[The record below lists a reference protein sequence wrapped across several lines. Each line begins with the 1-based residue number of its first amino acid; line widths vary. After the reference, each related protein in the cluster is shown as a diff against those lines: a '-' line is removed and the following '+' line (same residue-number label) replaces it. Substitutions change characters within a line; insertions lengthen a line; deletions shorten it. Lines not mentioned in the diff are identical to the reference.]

1 VNKSKKGKKAARKSS
16 TSGRALGH
24 TSASQRAPQR
34 SSTSGKPHDHG
45 SAMAEARKV
54 LLASEAGTSGDFPL
68 RIKNSFHEGH
78 YSPLTG
84 MEVSEW

>member
-1 VNKSKKGKKAARKSS
+1 
-16 TSGRALGH
+16 
-24 TSASQRAPQR
+24 
-34 SSTSGKPHDHG
+34 
-45 SAMAEARKV
+45 MAEKRKV

-78 YSPLTG
+78 YSPSTG